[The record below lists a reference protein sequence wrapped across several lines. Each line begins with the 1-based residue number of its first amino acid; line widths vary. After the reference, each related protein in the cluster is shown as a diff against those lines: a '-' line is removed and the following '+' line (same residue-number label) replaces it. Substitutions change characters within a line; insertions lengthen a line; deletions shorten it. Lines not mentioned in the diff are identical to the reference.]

1 MCVFQGAKV
10 RTLGRQNERHSNKE
24 SYKTLVFAL
33 LDTPSIYGDAKEV
46 FFNQHNYRDE
56 FICLIICPRIIGF
69 PTKSNKNSTKL
80 NMKERLF
87 QKITTLYFLNLIR
100 IQDFI

>member
-69 PTKSNKNSTKL
+69 PDKVQQKFNKIEYEGKIVPENYDFVLSKL
-80 NMKERLF
+80 
-87 QKITTLYFLNLIR
+87 
-100 IQDFI
+100 D